1 MPIWNAIRG
10 FGGIGALL
18 WAIAACTSAAQRS
31 ASMTLANST
40 KRPSP
45 VVLTIRP
52 FGAAECAFLVG
63 LDQARIAGDIGREDR
78 REPTFDAT
86 TPGGLHGVS
95 SLADDPTPMS
105 AQRALSNLAEGT
117 FGMRIS

>member
-1 MPIWNAIRG
+1 LVG
-10 FGGIGALL
+10 DL
-18 WAIAACTSAAQRS
+18 WVDHLGAQR
-31 ASMTLANST
+31 LE
-40 KRPSP
+40 P
-45 VVLTIRP
+45 
-52 FGAAECAFLVG
+52 AECAFLVG

-117 FGMRIS
+117 LGMRIS